1 MNRYELLFIKGVKRD
16 DKRWKRYPDENWE
29 HEIPKVKGYAIGKKT
44 RFKKSKNTLKNNT
57 LNDTNH
63 PKELD
68 PSKETSPS
76 DKGETD
82 D

>member
-1 MNRYELLFIKGVKRD
+1 MKGIIQK
-16 DKRWKRYPDENWE
+16 YWE
-29 HEIPKVKGYAIGKKT
+29 HEIPKVKSYAVGRGT
-44 RFKKSKNTLKNNT
+44 RFKKLKNTLKNDT
-57 LNDTNH
+57 LNDTNL

-68 PSKETSPS
+68 PSKETSLI